1 MKAEDKLFLLEAI
14 LAVAYSNET
23 KAQFLLNKDKA
34 DRIVAIREKYGKD
47 VVEKELIRLK
57 EVVYA
62 DRAD

>member
-23 KAQFLLNKDKA
+23 KAQFLLNKNKA
-34 DRIVAIREKYGKD
+34 DRIIAIHEKYGKD

>member
-57 EVVYA
+57 EVVYESQ
-62 DRAD
+62 

>member
-34 DRIVAIREKYGKD
+34 DRIIAIREKYGTD
-47 VVEKELIRLK
+47 EMERELTKLK

>member
-23 KAQFLLNKDKA
+23 RAQFLLNKDKA

-57 EVVYA
+57 EVVYESQ
-62 DRAD
+62 

>member
-1 MKAEDKLFLLEAI
+1 MKAEDKLFLLEAV

-23 KAQFLLNKDKA
+23 KAQFLLNKSKA
-34 DRIVAIREKYGKD
+34 DRIVAIHEKYGKD
-47 VVEKELIRLK
+47 VVAKELTKLK

>member
-62 DRAD
+62 DRSN